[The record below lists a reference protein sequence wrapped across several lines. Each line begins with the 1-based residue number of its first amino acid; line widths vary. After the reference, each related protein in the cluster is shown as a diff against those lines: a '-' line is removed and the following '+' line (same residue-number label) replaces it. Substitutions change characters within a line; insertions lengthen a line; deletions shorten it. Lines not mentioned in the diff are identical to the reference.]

1 MTKNECVH
9 LGRSADV
16 SDKKSGSGRGGGDSV
31 AVGGGSARTQCQEGI
46 EQIERQI
53 LQVFP
58 AVERT

>member
-16 SDKKSGSGRGGGDSV
+16 SDKKSGSGRGGGSV
-31 AVGGGSARTQCQEGI
+31 AGGGGSARTQCQEGI

-53 LQVFP
+53 LQVFCGS
-58 AVERT
+58 